1 MSALRYRH
9 IFQNQHCTA
18 QCCIKC
24 ASVLWVPPE
33 ADLNGKEEFIQ
44 FEGPGPLL
52 EEGMVKM
59 VIVLYILFYNKKQ
72 GKRSESKLSTWQTWA
87 RYVTKNQVVIP
98 DDGK

>member
-59 VIVLYILFYNKKQ
+59 VIVFSWNLMVFVVCQSLNSEIIDIFLYFKHFL
-72 GKRSESKLSTWQTWA
+72 
-87 RYVTKNQVVIP
+87 
-98 DDGK
+98 